1 MSAHVVVLGA
11 GAMGSLFGG
20 LIAEGGLRVT
30 LVDPWR
36 EHIDAIRKSGLRM
49 VGHGGDRRISI
60 EATTD
65 PASVRSADI
74 VFVQCKANFNAAAAA
89 SVRHLFARGGD
100 AGGGDARGDDTVAIS
115 FQNGLGNEE
124 ELAGYFGA
132 DRVLG
137 GLTAQG
143 ANIEAPGVVR
153 NHAELPS
160 YIGEM
165 NGGITK
171 RTTSIAKIL
180 TDANLPTEASADIR
194 RDIWRK
200 LMANIAISA
209 VSGITGLNIG
219 QIFNGHMADGV
230 AYAALDEAIAVA
242 RACGIELSSGEA
254 REILGKIAGPDGTPQ
269 NKSSLRMDI
278 ENERPSEIDYI
289 NGAVVKLARE
299 HGIAV
304 PVNEALLALVH
315 GMQHRYL
322 AAPIH
327 EQVRPG

>member
-1 MSAHVVVLGA
+1 MSTHVVVLGA

-20 LIAEGGLRVT
+20 LVAEGGLHVT

-49 VGHGGDRRISI
+49 VGHGGDRRISV

-89 SVRHLFARGGD
+89 SVRHLFANGGHAKGGH
-100 AGGGDARGDDTVAIS
+100 AGGGDTVAIS

-143 ANIEAPGVVR
+143 ANIEAPGIVR

-165 NGGITK
+165 NTGITK

-180 TDANLPTEASADIR
+180 TDANLPTEASANIR

-322 AAPIH
+322 
-327 EQVRPG
+327 G

>member
-1 MSAHVVVLGA
+1 MSTHVVVLGA

-20 LIAEGGLRVT
+20 LVAEGGLDVT

-36 EHIDAIRKSGLRM
+36 EHIDAIRNSGLRM
-49 VGHGGDRRISI
+49 VGHGGDRHIPV

-65 PASVRSADI
+65 PSSVRSADI
-74 VFVQCKANFNAAAAA
+74 VFVQCKANFNGAAAA
-89 SVRHLFARGGD
+89 SLRHLFAGEG
-100 AGGGDARGDDTVAIS
+100 DTVAIS

-124 ELAGYFGA
+124 ELAGYFGN

-143 ANIEAPGVVR
+143 ANIESPGVVR

-165 NGGITK
+165 KGGISK
-171 RTTSIAKIL
+171 RTRLIAKIL
-180 TDANLPTEASADIR
+180 SDANLPTEASENIR

-219 QIFNGHMADGV
+219 QIFKGHMADDV
-230 AYAALDEAIAVA
+230 AYAALEEAIAVA
-242 RACGIELSSGEA
+242 GACGIELSSGEA
-254 REILGKIAGPDGTPQ
+254 REILGKIAGPNGTPQ

-304 PVNEALLALVH
+304 PVNEALVALVR
-315 GMQHRYL
+315 GIQHRYL
-322 AAPIH
+322 
-327 EQVRPG
+327 G

>member
-1 MSAHVVVLGA
+1 MSTHVVVLGA

-20 LIAEGGLRVT
+20 LVAEGGLDVT

-36 EHIDAIRKSGLRM
+36 EHIDAIRQRGLRM
-49 VGHGGDRRISI
+49 VGHGGDRRISV

-65 PASVRSADI
+65 PASVRSAGI
-74 VFVQCKANFNAAAAA
+74 IFVQCKANFNAAAAA
-89 SVRHLFARGGD
+89 SVRHLFAEGG
-100 AGGGDARGDDTVAIS
+100 DTVAIS

-124 ELAGYFGA
+124 ELAEYFDA

-143 ANIEAPGVVR
+143 ANIEAPGIVR

-165 NGGITK
+165 KGGITK
-171 RTTSIAKIL
+171 RTRSIAKML
-180 TDANLPTEASADIR
+180 TDANLPTEASENIR

-219 QIFNGHMADGV
+219 QIFNGHMADDV

-242 RACGIELSSGEA
+242 RACGIEMSSGEA
-254 REILGKIAGPDGTPQ
+254 REILEKIAGPDGTPQ

-322 AAPIH
+322 
-327 EQVRPG
+327 G

>member
-1 MSAHVVVLGA
+1 MSTRVVVLGA

-20 LIAEGGLRVT
+20 LVAEGGLDVT

-36 EHIDAIRKSGLRM
+36 EHIDAIRESGLRM
-49 VGHGGDRRISI
+49 VGHGGDRHIRV

-89 SVRHLFARGGD
+89 SVQHLFAKGGHAKGGHANGGD
-100 AGGGDARGDDTVAIS
+100 AGGGDTVAIS

-143 ANIEAPGVVR
+143 ANIEAPGIVR

-165 NGGITK
+165 NGGVST
-171 RTTSIAKIL
+171 RTASIAKVL
-180 TDANLPTEASADIR
+180 TEANLPTEASENIR

-219 QIFNGHMADGV
+219 QIFNGHMADDV

-254 REILGKIAGPDGTPQ
+254 REILGKIAGPNGTPQ

-289 NGAVVKLARE
+289 NGAVVKMARE

-315 GMQHRYL
+315 GIQHRYL
-322 AAPIH
+322 
-327 EQVRPG
+327 G

>member
-1 MSAHVVVLGA
+1 MSTHVVVLGA

-20 LIAEGGLRVT
+20 LVAEGGLTVT

-36 EHIDAIRKSGLRM
+36 EHIDAIRKGGLRM
-49 VGHGGDRRISI
+49 VGHGGDRRIPVA
-60 EATTD
+60 ATTD
-65 PASVRSADI
+65 PGSVRSADI
-74 VFVQCKANFNAAAAA
+74 VFVQCKANFNGEAAA
-89 SVRHLFARGGD
+89 SVRHLFA
-100 AGGGDARGDDTVAIS
+100 GGGDTVAIS

-124 ELAGYFGA
+124 ELAGIFGG

-143 ANIEAPGVVR
+143 ANIESPGVVR
-153 NHAELPS
+153 NHANLPS

-165 NGGITK
+165 QGGVSE
-171 RTTSIAKIL
+171 RTRSIANIL
-180 TDANLPTEASADIR
+180 TDANLPTEASENIR
-194 RDIWRK
+194 KDIWRK

-219 QIFNGHMADGV
+219 QIFNRHMADDV
-230 AYAALDEAIAVA
+230 AYAALEEAIVVA
-242 RACGIELSSGEA
+242 GACGIELSSGEA
-254 REILGKIAGPDGTPQ
+254 REILGTIAGPDGTPE

-304 PVNEALLALVH
+304 PVNEALVALVH
-315 GMQHRYL
+315 GIQHRYL
-322 AAPIH
+322 
-327 EQVRPG
+327 G